1 MRVSAGGDSDTGRP
15 LVDALARRDHRR
27 AAARAGGRILVL
39 TVGLFAAYFA
49 APLDR
54 PGLVVWQTF
63 VSGVVLVA
71 VIALQIRLVAR
82 SERPRLQ
89 AVESLAVAVVLLLVL
104 SAATYLRLSHVDP
117 EAFTEALD
125 HVGAL
130 YLAMMTLTTVGFGDI
145 GALSR
150 PARVA
155 VMVQM
160 VANLAVVGIAARI
173 ILNLARSRSTAETDG

>member
-1 MRVSAGGDSDTGRP
+1 VA
-15 LVDALARRDHRR
+15 DALGAHRR
-27 AAARAGGRILVL
+27 AVAITATRVVIMALVL
-39 TVGLFAAYFA
+39 LGAYFA
-49 APLDR
+49 LPLDR
-54 PGLVVWQTF
+54 PGSVFWQATLSLVLLG
-63 VSGVVLVA
+63 GVLAGQAVLV
-71 VIALQIRLVAR
+71 IR
-82 SERPRLQ
+82 STRPRLQ

-117 EAFTEALD
+117 EAFTEVLD

-160 VANLAVVGIAARI
+160 VANLAVVGIAARVI
-173 ILNLARSRSTAETDG
+173 VHLARSRSTAETDG